1 MVTLTP
7 QFRSYVLL
15 TPLVFLV
22 HDAEEVATVAAWTR
36 AHRDV
41 IPAFARDFLPLRT
54 GQFAVGV
61 ALLFAVFAAVSLL
74 AARERTPGTAT
85 RVWLLLLASL
95 FANALTHAAQAVYV
109 GGYVPGLATALAVVV
124 PFAVLA
130 WRRALA
136 DGLATGRAIVPLVAA
151 GLLLQATAVVLAL
164 LFGRAAG

>member
-1 MVTLTP
+1 VPL
-7 QFRSYVLL
+7 RSFILL

-41 IPAFARDFLPLRT
+41 IPAFARGLLPIHT
-54 GQFAVGV
+54 GQFAAAV
-61 ALLFAVFAAVSLL
+61 ALLFAVFLAVSLL

-85 RVWLLLLASL
+85 KVWLLLLAAL

-109 GGYVPGLATALAVVV
+109 GGYVPGLATALGVVV

-130 WRRALA
+130 GRRALA
-136 DGLATGRAIVPLVAA
+136 DGVATGRAIVPLVGA
-151 GLLLQATAVVLAL
+151 GLLLQAPAVVLAL